1 MLRTLHMNWLL
12 LVLGLPTA
20 NATERMRAWRA
31 LKACGAAV
39 LRDGVYLLPDQKAG
53 RAALEA
59 IEHNV
64 LAINGTALL
73 FPVQQ
78 PVERFAALFDRAEE
92 YGKLREEISTCHAEL
107 SPDNALQMA
116 RQVRKLR
123 KSFGQVAAI
132 DFFPGDAREK
142 VDLAL
147 RDLETAISRALSP
160 DEPSGHEIPIE
171 RLVRADFQGRR
182 WATRRRPW
190 VDRLA
195 SAWLIRRF
203 IDSDARIL
211 WLESPGDCPEDTLGF
226 DFDGAT
232 FSHNGQRVTFET
244 LQASFQLEAPGLRRL
259 AELVHY
265 LDVGG
270 AQPAEASGIER
281 VLAGLRESIT
291 DDDQLFQTA
300 AGVFDGLLT
309 AFASEEKNHG

>member
-1 MLRTLHMNWLL
+1 MNWLL
-12 LVLGLPTA
+12 LILGLPTA

-39 LRDGVYLLPDQKAG
+39 LRDGVYLLPDQAAG
-53 RAALEA
+53 REALQA
-59 IEHNV
+59 IERDV

-73 FPVQQ
+73 FFVQE
-78 PVERFAALFDRAEE
+78 PGERFAALFDRAEE
-92 YGKLREEISTCHAEL
+92 YIKLREEISACHAEL
-107 SPDNALQMA
+107 SPDNALQTA

-123 KSFGQVAAI
+123 KSFGQIVAI
-132 DFFPGDAREK
+132 DFFPGDAREQ

-147 RDLETAISRALSP
+147 KDLETSISRALSP
-160 DEPSGHEIPIE
+160 DEPSAREIPIE
-171 RLVRADFQGRR
+171 QLACADFQGRR

-203 IDSDARIL
+203 IDSDAQIL
-211 WLESPGDCPEDTLGF
+211 WLDLPGDCPNDALGF

-232 FSHNGQRVTFET
+232 FTHNGQRVTFET
-244 LQASFQLEAPGLRRL
+244 LQDSFQLKAPGLGRL
-259 AELVHY
+259 AGLVHY

-281 VLAGLRESIT
+281 VLAGLRESIS
-291 DDDQLFQTA
+291 DDDQLLQAA
-300 AGVFDGLLT
+300 AGVFDGLLI